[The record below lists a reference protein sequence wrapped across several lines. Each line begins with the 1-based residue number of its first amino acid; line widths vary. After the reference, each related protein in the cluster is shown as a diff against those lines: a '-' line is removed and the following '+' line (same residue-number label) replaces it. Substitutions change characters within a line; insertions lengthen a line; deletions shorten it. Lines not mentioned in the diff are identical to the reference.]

1 MTSTGI
7 GDTVSHFQ
15 LLERLGGGGMAV
27 VYKAL
32 DLRLG
37 RPVALKFLAPGM
49 ETNEEARLRF
59 LLEARA
65 ISALDHPNVCTLYEI
80 GEADCGRM
88 YLAMA
93 FVEGGTLRDR
103 LRDGPL
109 EPLEAAL
116 LAAQIAEGLGAAH
129 ARGIIH
135 RDVKPGNLLLADG
148 LVKIADFG
156 IARLADQ
163 AHITQAGQALG
174 TWSYMSPEQVR
185 GDEITPAA
193 DLWSLGVVLFEM
205 LTGKRPF
212 RARTDPDLIRK
223 ILESAPPA
231 PGVGGPRLGR
241 ILERAL
247 EKFPELRYASAREM
261 QEDLLEAA
269 DVLAGGEPD
278 TWREPVPAAAS
289 PGPAS
294 RAPRSRAVEPPLLH
308 NLPFPPLGDLLK
320 GRSEELQALAQAL
333 ADEGTS
339 GLQALV
345 IHGLGGIGK
354 TRLAV
359 EYAWRFGRRYPAV
372 LFVLADSPDGLHGGL
387 AALARADLLDL
398 PERNRPAESDVI
410 AAVLRWLRENPNWLL
425 ILDNVD
431 TREARMAVT
440 KLLPALTAGR
450 VLITSRRR
458 DWPAG
463 VRRRAID
470 RVLLQ
475 PAAEFLLERTGED
488 RKRQPDDAE
497 QALRLAERLDGL
509 PLALEQAGAY
519 VVHAQISLAEY
530 LAEWERASAGV
541 LSWHDEG
548 AMQYPASL
556 AVTWQRSFLQLSPSA
571 QAILRLASFLAP
583 DPIPMAMFKTGK
595 EIVEQAAELL
605 GEETSRRV
613 LVRAVQDELAELQA
627 LSLVSAHGDLFTVHR
642 LMQEVVR
649 NRIDESRQTAFGELV
664 LALLAR
670 YVPFPAE
677 ETDNWPVWDLLRP
690 HVAHAL
696 ALAERRNALENRDA
710 TGLLTG
716 LGELLFSKSLYAE
729 AEPYLRSALG
739 IEERL
744 LGADHLEV
752 SGNLSSLSQL
762 CRATGRLAEAE
773 PLARRAL
780 DLSRR
785 SSGEHVRV
793 AMYLNGLALL
803 LMEKKEYGEAERL
816 LREALDLDREKLGE
830 DNASFTRDLHNL
842 TLLLVA
848 TGRASEAEPLIRRS
862 LELSRKVHGESH
874 PKTARKMQI
883 LSGILR
889 HTGRTDE
896 AEPLARE
903 AVEIFEG
910 VLGADHPL
918 TRSARKDLAS
928 LTAA

>member
-80 GEADCGRM
+80 GETDDGRM
-88 YLAMA
+88 FLAMA

-103 LRDGPL
+103 MREGPL

-116 LAAQIAEGLGAAH
+116 LAAQVAEGLGAAH

-148 LVKIADFG
+148 LVKIGDFG
-156 IARLADQ
+156 VARLADQ
-163 AHITQAGQALG
+163 AHITHAGQTLG
-174 TWSYMSPEQVR
+174 TWSYMAPEQVR
-185 GDEITPAA
+185 GDEEITPAA

-205 LTGKRPF
+205 LTGRRPF

-231 PGVGGPRLGR
+231 PGVGGPHLAR

-247 EKFPELRYASAREM
+247 EKAPELRYASARGM

-269 DVLAGGEPD
+269 DILAGREPD
-278 TWREPVPAAAS
+278 TWKEPVPAAPS
-289 PGPAS
+289 RPA
-294 RAPRSRAVEPPLLH
+294 RTRSGGVEPPLLH

-320 GRSEELQALAQAL
+320 GRSEELQALAQLL
-333 ADEGTS
+333 ADDGPS

-359 EYAWRFGRRYPAV
+359 EYAWRFGRRHPAA
-372 LFVLADSPDGLHGGL
+372 LFVLADSPDGLSSGI
-387 AALARADLLDL
+387 ASLARADLLDL
-398 PERNRPAESDVI
+398 PERESRTENEAVS
-410 AAVLRWLRENPNWLL
+410 AVLRWLRANPGWLL

-431 TREARMAVT
+431 TREARLAVT

-463 VRRRAID
+463 VRRRGID
-470 RVLLQ
+470 CIRLE

-488 RKRQPDDAE
+488 RKREPDDVG
-497 QALRLAERLDGL
+497 QALRLAELLDGL
-509 PLALEQAGAY
+509 PLALEQAAAY
-519 VVHAQISLAEY
+519 IVHRQVSFREY
-530 LAEWERASAGV
+530 LEAWEAESDGV
-541 LSWHDEG
+541 LAWHDEG
-548 AMQYPASL
+548 VMQYPASL
-556 AVTWQRSFLQLSPSA
+556 AITWQRTFHELSPTA
-571 QAILRLASFLAP
+571 QAVVRLVSFLAP
-583 DPIPMAMFKTGK
+583 DPIPVEMIESGQEVVRRAAALLCEETGQEEQIRLLRS
-595 EIVEQAAELL
+595 EIAELR
-605 GEETSRRV
+605 S
-613 LVRAVQDELAELQA
+613 
-627 LSLVSAHGDLFTVHR
+627 LSLLSGQGDLFTLHR

-649 NRIDESRQTAFGELV
+649 KRIPEERRAAW
-664 LALLAR
+664 LALAMQLADR
-670 YVPFPAE
+670 YAPVQPDDAN
-677 ETDNWPVWDLLRP
+677 TWPVWDLLRP
-690 HVAHAL
+690 HVVELLAHADERALREILSARRLMTFLSVLLL
-696 ALAERRNALENRDA
+696 AKGLYSESEPLMRRVLEADEAVHGPEHPEIAGDLNNLAMLLKD
-710 TGLLTG
+710 TGRPG
-716 LGELLFSKSLYAE
+716 E
-729 AEPYLRSALG
+729 AELVMRRALG
-739 IEERL
+739 I
-744 LGADHLEV
+744 
-752 SGNLSSLSQL
+752 S
-762 CRATGRLAEAE
+762 RATGE
-773 PLARRAL
+773 PTDNLTK
-780 DLSRR
+780 
-785 SSGEHVRV
+785 E
-793 AMYLNGLALL
+793 LNGLALI
-803 LMEKKEYGEAERL
+803 LMDQHKWDEAEEL
-816 LREALDLDREKLGE
+816 LQEALALDRDEEGE
-830 DNASFTRDLHNL
+830 GAASTGRDLHHL
-842 TLLLVA
+842 ALLRVS
-848 TGRASEAEPLIRRS
+848 TGRFREAEPLTRRA
-862 LELSRKVHGESH
+862 LEIARTVHGPSH
-874 PKTARKMQI
+874 PKTARRLQI

-889 HTGRTDE
+889 EAGRADE

-903 AVEIFEG
+903 ALEIFEQ
-910 VLGADHPL
+910 VLGADHPM
-918 TRSARKDLAS
+918 TRSARRDLSS

>member
-7 GDTVSHFQ
+7 GESVSHFQ
-15 LLERLGGGGMAV
+15 LVGRLGGGGMAV

-49 ETNEEARLRF
+49 ETNDEARLRF

-80 GEADCGRM
+80 GEADGGRM
-88 YLAMA
+88 FLAMA

-103 LRDGPL
+103 LREGPL

-156 IARLADQ
+156 VARLADQ
-163 AHITQAGQALG
+163 AHITLAGQALG

-185 GDEITPAA
+185 GEEITPAA

-212 RARTDPDLIRK
+212 RARSEPDLIRR
-223 ILESAPPA
+223 ILESSPSA
-231 PGVGGPRLGR
+231 PGVGGPQLAR

-247 EKFPELRYASAREM
+247 EKSPDLRYASAREM

-278 TWREPVPAAAS
+278 TWKEPVAATAS
-289 PGPAS
+289 
-294 RAPRSRAVEPPLLH
+294 APRSRAPEPPLLH

-320 GRSEELQALAQAL
+320 GRSEELHALAQAL
-333 ADEGTS
+333 AEEGPS
-339 GLQALV
+339 GLQSLV

-359 EYAWRFGRRYPAV
+359 EYAWRFGRRYPAA
-372 LFVLADSPDGLHGGL
+372 LFILADSPEGLSSGI
-387 AALARADLLDL
+387 ASLARADLLDL
-398 PERNRPAESDVI
+398 PERDSRTENETLS
-410 AAVLRWLRENPNWLL
+410 AVLRWLRENPGWLL

-431 TREARMAVT
+431 TREARLAVT
-440 KLLPALTAGR
+440 KLLPALTRGR

-470 RVLLQ
+470 CIRLE

-488 RKRQPDDAE
+488 RRHEPDDIG
-497 QALRLAERLDGL
+497 QAFRLAELLDGL
-509 PLALEQAGAY
+509 PLALEQAAAY
-519 VVHAQISLAEY
+519 IVHTQISFSRY
-530 LAEWERASAGV
+530 LEAWQRESDAV
-541 LSWHDEG
+541 LGWYDE
-548 AMQYPASL
+548 AVMQYPASL
-556 AVTWQRSFLQLSPSA
+556 AITWQRSFHQLAPTA
-571 QAILRLASFLAP
+571 QAVLRLASFLAP
-583 DPIPMAMFKTGK
+583 DPIPAALFETGG
-595 EIVEQAAELL
+595 EIVRKAASLLCEETGQPALVRPVPEDLAELGALSLIAGQGELL
-605 GEETSRRV
+605 G
-613 LVRAVQDELAELQA
+613 
-627 LSLVSAHGDLFTVHR
+627 VHR

-649 NRIDESRQTAFGELV
+649 NRIPEERRRDWIG
-664 LALLAR
+664 LALALVDR
-670 YVPFPAE
+670 YAPFQADDAVTWPA
-677 ETDNWPVWDLLRP
+677 WDVLRP
-690 HVAHAL
+690 HAVELLAQAASSGVAEGSVVASRL
-696 ALAERRNALENRDA
+696 MTEL
-710 TGLLTG
+710 GLLFLARG
-716 LGELLFSKSLYAE
+716 LYKE
-729 AEPYLRSALG
+729 AEPLMREALSIETRVYGRDHEAVGSCLTNLGMLFNSTGRAEQAEPLLRRALEVTRACPERHNLTKQINGLALVLMDLLEWSEAEELLREALEIDPREHGDGDASVGRDLHNLALVLRSTN
-739 IEERL
+739 R
-744 LGADHLEV
+744 V
-752 SGNLSSLSQL
+752 
-762 CRATGRLAEAE
+762 AEAE

-780 DLSRR
+780 EIGR
-785 SSGEHVRV
+785 SAH
-793 AMYLNGLALL
+793 
-803 LMEKKEYGEAERL
+803 
-816 LREALDLDREKLGE
+816 
-830 DNASFTRDLHNL
+830 
-842 TLLLVA
+842 
-848 TGRASEAEPLIRRS
+848 GR
-862 LELSRKVHGESH
+862 GH
-874 PKTARKMQI
+874 PKVARRMQV
-883 LSGILR
+883 LAGILR
-889 HTGRTDE
+889 DLGRPAE

-903 AVEIFEG
+903 SLEIFEQS
-910 VLGADHPL
+910 LGPDHPS
-918 TRSARKDLAS
+918 TQAARKDLKS